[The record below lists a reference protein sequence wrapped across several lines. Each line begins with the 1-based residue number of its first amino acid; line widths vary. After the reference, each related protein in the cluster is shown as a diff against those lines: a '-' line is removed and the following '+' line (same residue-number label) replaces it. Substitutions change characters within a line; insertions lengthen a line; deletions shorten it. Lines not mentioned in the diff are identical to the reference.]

1 MFVTLGCFNFS
12 CVLLTSRKPPPAHKY
27 PAPFSAK
34 TVRMNCCRICSFQG
48 TGAGSF
54 SKALVGLSRLE
65 LPTSRLSGVRSNR
78 LSYKPVCCF
87 QHSLPTAWRRRD
99 SNSRPPACKAGALP
113 TELRPHIRKPLLFKL
128 LIKSPNNIY
137 IINRTFA
144 LLFIPN
150 KSWLPPILPYRL
162 QYSTFGR
169 IGLYRRVRDV
179 YGCYSATHRNQL
191 FQQFID
197 RWTVKQSILDSF
209 P

>member
-1 MFVTLGCFNFS
+1 MFQLFMRPSYFAPADAASHRRRSVRWRSANS
-12 CVLLTSRKPPPAHKY
+12 PSRKPPPAHKC

-113 TELRPHIRKPLLFKL
+113 TELRPHMLAATC
-128 LIKSPNNIY
+128 SP
-137 IINRTFA
+137 TPSPA
-144 LLFIPN
+144 
-150 KSWLPPILPYRL
+150 
-162 QYSTFGR
+162 
-169 IGLYRRVRDV
+169 
-179 YGCYSATHRNQL
+179 
-191 FQQFID
+191 
-197 RWTVKQSILDSF
+197 
-209 P
+209 